1 MAKVA
6 FSKLGLKL
14 NNEIKAIEFNEQTI
28 EVKQYLP
35 VNDKLEL
42 ISNVI
47 NWSADDNNFANPVK
61 IAIFTTLEILYNYTN
76 LNFTEKQKEDP
87 AKLFDLVISSGLVKE
102 VVNAMDKA
110 EYNDLISAIQRST
123 NAVYEYKN
131 SVFGILDA
139 ITTDY
144 NNLNLD
150 ALNIQQALADP
161 ENMDLLKQVLT
172 KLG

>member
-14 NNEIKAIEFNEQTI
+14 NTEVKTVEFNEQTI

-47 NWSADDNNFANPVK
+47 NFSADDNNFANPVK

-76 LNFTEKQKEDP
+76 LTFTEKQKEDP
-87 AKLFDLVISSGLVKE
+87 TKLFDLVISNGLVKE

-110 EYNDLISAIQRST
+110 EYDDLLSAIQRSVD
-123 NAVYEYKN
+123 AVYNYQN
-131 SVFGILDA
+131 SIFGILDT

-144 NNLNLD
+144 SNLNLD
-150 ALNIQQALADP
+150 ATNIQKALADP

>member
-6 FSKLGLKL
+6 FSKLGLKV
-14 NNEIKAIEFNEQTI
+14 NNEIKTVEFNEQTI

-47 NWSADDNNFANPVK
+47 NLSADDNNFANPVK
-61 IAIFTTLEILYNYTN
+61 IAIFTALEILYNYTN
-76 LNFTEKQKEDP
+76 LTFTEKQKEDP
-87 AKLFDLVISSGLVKE
+87 TKLFDLVISNGLVKE

-110 EYNDLISAIQRST
+110 EYDDLISAIQRSV
-123 NAVYEYKN
+123 NAVYDYRN

-144 NNLNLD
+144 SNLNLD
-150 ALNIQQALADP
+150 ALSIQQTLTNP
-161 ENMDLLKQVLT
+161 ENLDLLKQVLT